1 MPSIFRTRTHDALR
15 GLPLAGRVV
24 DLGGERGDPYHAL
37 FVGTFTV
44 ETVNLNT
51 KTKPDVLADLEAPLP
66 FKDEEYDGAILM
78 NVLEHVLEAQ
88 QLVRETH
95 RVLKPGSV
103 AYAVVP
109 FLFPIHPSPKDFH
122 RFTSDALVHLF
133 ARGGFK
139 GVKVTVIAGGVF
151 TVRHLLLA
159 RLYPRPIAAIIEPVS
174 AWCAQMCDRI
184 FAALARSSGKGYRP
198 EHYPLGYLVEAKK

>member
-1 MPSIFRTRTHDALR
+1 MPSIFRTKTHDALR
-15 GLPLAGRVV
+15 GLPLSGRVV

-37 FVGTFTV
+37 FSGTFTV

-51 KTKPDVLADLEAPLP
+51 KTNPDVLADLESPLP
-66 FKDEEYDGAILM
+66 FKNEEYDGAILM
-78 NVLEHVLEAQ
+78 NVLEHVLESQ
-88 QLVRETH
+88 QLVSETH
-95 RVLKPGSV
+95 RVLKSGGMV
-103 AYAVVP
+103 YAVVP

-133 ARGGFK
+133 ARGGFSS
-139 GVKVTVIAGGVF
+139 VKVTVIGGGVF

-159 RLYPRPIAAIIEPVS
+159 RLYPRVIAAVIEPLT
-174 AWCAQMCDRI
+174 AWCAQTSDRI
-184 FAALARSSGKGYRP
+184 FAALARGSGKGYRP

>member
-1 MPSIFRTRTHDALR
+1 MPSIFRARTHEALR

-37 FVGTFTV
+37 FSGTFAI
-44 ETVNLNT
+44 ETVNLNP
-51 KTKPDVLADLEAPLP
+51 KTNPDVLADLEAPLP
-66 FKDEEYDGAILM
+66 FADETYTGAILM

-88 QLVRETH
+88 QLVRETY
-95 RVLKPGSV
+95 RVLKPEGV
-103 AYAVVP
+103 VYAVVP
-109 FLFPIHPSPKDFH
+109 FLFPIHPCPKDFH

-133 ARGGFK
+133 ARGGFRS
-139 GVKVTVIAGGVF
+139 VKVTVIGGGVF

-159 RLYPRPIAAIIEPVS
+159 RLYPRFIAVVLEPFG
-174 AWCAQMCDRI
+174 AWCAQLSDRL
-184 FAALARSSGKGYRP
+184 FAAVARTVGKGYRP

>member
-1 MPSIFRTRTHDALR
+1 MPSIFRVRTHDALR
-15 GLPLAGRVV
+15 GLPLTGRVV

-37 FVGTFTV
+37 FSGTFTI

-51 KTKPDVLADLEAPLP
+51 KTAPDVLADLEAPLP
-66 FKDEEYDGAILM
+66 FKDEEYDSAILM

-88 QLVRETH
+88 QLVSETC
-95 RVLKPGSV
+95 RVLKPGGV
-103 AYAVVP
+103 VYGVVP

-139 GVKVTVIAGGVF
+139 QVKVSVIGGGVF
-151 TVRHLLLA
+151 AVRHLLLS
-159 RLYPRPIAAIIEPVS
+159 RLYPRPIAAIFEPLG
-174 AWCAQMCDRI
+174 AWCAQWCDRV
-184 FAALARSSGKGYRP
+184 FAAFAHRFGKGYRP